1 MTTVVA
7 QAACGAPSGPESF
20 FGYRKSHPRSKIR
33 HGARPMRNLTTIVLL
48 TAAMAVPA
56 VADSKIEGNTILKDW
71 QPAGV
76 ADKHQK
82 KSKHQVYD
90 LTFDANGNE
99 YICRTD
105 ADKSVN
111 VTNFVVGSS
120 VNYEMDGKKVKITTP
135 NDKKVSCTI
144 VRVAVIPV
152 SPRP

>member
-1 MTTVVA
+1 M
-7 QAACGAPSGPESF
+7 
-20 FGYRKSHPRSKIR
+20 RK
-33 HGARPMRNLTTIVLL
+33 LTTIVLL

-56 VADSKIEGNTILKDW
+56 LADSKIEGNTILKDW

-105 ADKSVN
+105 ADKSIN

-120 VNYEMDGKKVKITTP
+120 VNYEMDGKKVKIKTP
-135 NDKKVSCTI
+135 QDKKVECKI
-144 VRVAVIPV
+144 VRVSLVSSSAVSTPQAGT
-152 SPRP
+152 PQQ

>member
-1 MTTVVA
+1 M
-7 QAACGAPSGPESF
+7 
-20 FGYRKSHPRSKIR
+20 RK
-33 HGARPMRNLTTIVLL
+33 LTTIVLL
-48 TAAMAVPA
+48 IAATAVPA
-56 VADSKIEGNTILKDW
+56 LADSKIEGNTILKDW

-105 ADKSVN
+105 ADKSIN

-120 VNYEMDGKKVKITTP
+120 VNYEMDGKKVKIKTQQ
-135 NDKKVSCTI
+135 DKKVECKI
-144 VRVAVIPV
+144 VRVSLVSSSAVSTPQ
-152 SPRP
+152 

>member
-1 MTTVVA
+1 M
-7 QAACGAPSGPESF
+7 
-20 FGYRKSHPRSKIR
+20 RK
-33 HGARPMRNLTTIVLL
+33 LTTIVLL
-48 TAAMAVPA
+48 IAATAVPA
-56 VADSKIEGNTILKDW
+56 LADSKIEGNTILKDW

-105 ADKSVN
+105 ADKSIN

-120 VNYEMDGKKVKITTP
+120 VNYEMDGKKVKIKTQQ
-135 NDKKVSCTI
+135 DKKVECKI
-144 VRVAVIPV
+144 VRVSLVSSPAVSTPQQ
-152 SPRP
+152 